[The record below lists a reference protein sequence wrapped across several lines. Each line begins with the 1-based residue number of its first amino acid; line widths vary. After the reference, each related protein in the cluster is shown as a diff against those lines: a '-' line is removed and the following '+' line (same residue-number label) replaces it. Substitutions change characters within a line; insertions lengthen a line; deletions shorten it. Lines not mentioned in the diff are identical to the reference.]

1 VPGAPRPSDA
11 AGDPWND
18 VDPSAA
24 LTRLG
29 PLAVEV
35 RGRAVVD
42 LLAPAY
48 DALVEGG

>member
-1 VPGAPRPSDA
+1 
-11 AGDPWND
+11 
-18 VDPSAA
+18 

-35 RGRAVVD
+35 RGGGVVD

-48 DALVEGG
+48 DALVERG